1 MPANHFFTIIILRD
15 SLSGD
20 ISYENNLIVE
30 IFDLLGVYWAYYI
43 IHLVVIYPTFN
54 HS

>member
-1 MPANHFFTIIILRD
+1 MPANHFFTIIIISSD

-30 IFDLLGVYWAYYI
+30 IFDLLGMYCAYYPYI
-43 IHLVVIYPTFN
+43 I
-54 HS
+54 